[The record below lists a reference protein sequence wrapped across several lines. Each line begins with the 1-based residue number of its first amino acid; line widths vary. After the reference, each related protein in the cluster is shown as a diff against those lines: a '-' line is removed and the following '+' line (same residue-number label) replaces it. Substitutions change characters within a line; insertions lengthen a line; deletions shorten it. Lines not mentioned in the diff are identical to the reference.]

1 MIKSF
6 ILPSLI
12 FGTLLLLSACT
23 SLQPPVVE
31 VPSKTFQYAYQNPS
45 RILSTPEFSKQL
57 SAGSLGGVVKIRLQ
71 NNRLSTVKLGRKYYS
86 ASGYECRR
94 YKVQARFQ
102 YSACKINGRW
112 YEASPIIISN
122 K

>member
-1 MIKSF
+1 MMKSF
-6 ILPSLI
+6 IFPSFI
-12 FGTLLLLSACT
+12 FGVLLLLNACA

-31 VPSKTFQYAYQNPS
+31 VPSKTFLYAYQNSARVLTTPS
-45 RILSTPEFSKQL
+45 FSKKLSTGP
-57 SAGSLGGVVKIRLQ
+57 LGDVVKIKLQ
-71 NNRLSTVKLGRKYYS
+71 NDRLSTVKLGRKYYS

-94 YKVQARFQ
+94 YKVQERFQ